1 MRRHDCEAAS
11 PPLVLGLESAYRGSM
26 DMQDRCKQAPG
37 GRQRGWQRRSGKIAS
52 PSQVVSDFEKDGYY
66 ARDDRVP

>member
-1 MRRHDCEAAS
+1 MAAS
-11 PPLVLGLESAYRGSM
+11 IS
-26 DMQDRCKQAPG
+26 
-37 GRQRGWQRRSGKIAS
+37 KIAS